1 MRFYLICSFQNF
13 ETNIQIPFHEI
24 KKMDFSQINEDSSNR
39 KRSSSLTEQSSRHRV
54 GTLQKIQQRPKQD
67 DALYNFH
74 MELAETCIDFLA
86 RHTFS
91 PCSALPKR

>member
-1 MRFYLICSFQNF
+1 
-13 ETNIQIPFHEI
+13 
-24 KKMDFSQINEDSSNR
+24 MDFSQINNEDSSNR
-39 KRSSSLTEQSSRHRV
+39 KRSSSLTEQSSRHRDR
-54 GTLQKIQQRPKQD
+54 TLQKIQQRPKQD

-91 PCSALPKR
+91 PCSALPKRYKSPIRECSSYIIIILK